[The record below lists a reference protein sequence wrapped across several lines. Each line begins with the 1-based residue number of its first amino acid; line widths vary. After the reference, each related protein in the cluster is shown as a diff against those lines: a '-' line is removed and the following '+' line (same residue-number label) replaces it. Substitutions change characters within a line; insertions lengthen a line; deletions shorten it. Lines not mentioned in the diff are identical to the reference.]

1 MGLPLVLTE
10 ADSHLGLANRL
21 LARWASSICLAF
33 PIPGRDQA
41 QGYRVVGRPVPRAVL
56 EADRGKAR
64 ERFGIAEDEPCL
76 LVFGGSLGARSINEA
91 AIEAFG
97 EGTARVLHVA
107 GRRDYPELMRRW
119 ERAGSPKRYELIEYE
134 PHLGDVLAASDL
146 VVARAGGSVFEIAA
160 AGRPAVLVPYP
171 HATADHQTANARWM
185 ADAGGAVT
193 IADAEL
199 TAERLRAVVL
209 ELLAD
214 PDRLARMREAS
225 RRIARPDAAE
235 SVAAEVLSAAG
246 AATRER

>member
-1 MGLPLVLTE
+1 
-10 ADSHLGLANRL
+10 
-21 LARWASSICLAF
+21 
-33 PIPGRDQA
+33 
-41 QGYRVVGRPVPRAVL
+41 VL

-64 ERFGIAEDEPCL
+64 KRFGIAEDEPCL